1 MYIFNNVLRVRNPK
15 LKNLVGGCMYI
26 YMLLY
31 MLSPGSFWGVAR
43 NSTGYLMIL
52 RRVNRSISIY
62 ISSLDKKYTT

>member
-1 MYIFNNVLRVRNPK
+1 MYIFDNVLRVRNPK
-15 LKNLVGGCMYI
+15 LKNLVGGCTYI
-26 YMLLY
+26 YILY
-31 MLSPGSFWGVAR
+31 MLNPGSFWGVAR